1 MTEDVGE
8 GRILR
13 LKNWVRR
20 LEGWVLGRISHLHQ
34 EFTEIAAVDDFGLS
48 LIRIDK

>member
-13 LKNWVRR
+13 LEDWKIGFKVRR
-20 LEGWVLGRISHLHQ
+20 LEGWKVKRL
-34 EFTEIAAVDDFGLS
+34 
-48 LIRIDK
+48 